1 MKKSPVIL
9 TLAGLALLLGLLF
22 APISP
27 ATEKLTEAKEPE
39 HDHENHQHSS
49 ENGNTVDN
57 EVDDILQKM
66 QSGEL
71 APMQGVMQIRDI
83 ADEHPESIKAQY
95 TLGLM
100 SMNTGQFDKALG
112 RFEKVL
118 ELDPNDITAYR
129 LKGRV
134 HLEMGDTSSA
144 AASFDKALGLA
155 DKETRSSIEQ
165 ELIEL
170 KLTK

>member
-1 MKKSPVIL
+1 MKKGPVIL
-9 TLAGLALLLGLLF
+9 ALAGLALLLGLLL
-22 APISP
+22 APITP
-27 ATEKLTEAKEPE
+27 ASEERAVAEE
-39 HDHENHQHSS
+39 HDHNHDDHQHDAAHS
-49 ENGNTVDN
+49 NGVDSR
-57 EVDDILQKM
+57 VDTILQKM

-71 APMQGVMQIRDI
+71 APMQGVMQIRDL
-83 ADEHPESIKAQY
+83 ANEHPESIKAQY

-100 SMNTGQFDKALG
+100 SMNTGQFEKAVE

-118 ELDPNDITAYR
+118 ALDPNDITAYR
-129 LKGRV
+129 LKGRS
-134 HLEMGDTSSA
+134 HLEMGDTTAA
-144 AASFDKALGLA
+144 AASFDKAMGLA